1 MLTRAISATMAL
13 LAFAVVCF
21 TGLLRGNS
29 FASVMQGSLVALAVG
44 AAVGLGLSLVV
55 RIVVTENFR
64 RECPEKDEHEDGEA
78 SGASDAGAARA
89 GAEPLGATETE
100 MESAAR

>member
-44 AAVGLGLSLVV
+44 AGVGLGLSLVV

-64 RECPEKDEHEDGEA
+64 REHPEENKDENGEA
-78 SGASDAGAARA
+78 SSAPGA
-89 GAEPLGATETE
+89 GAERSEAEALRATETK

>member
-13 LAFAVVCF
+13 LGFAVVCF

-44 AAVGLGLSLVV
+44 AAVGFGLSLVV
-55 RIVVTENFR
+55 RIIATESFQ
-64 RECPEKDEHEDGEA
+64 REYPEKDEHEAGEVSLA
-78 SGASDAGAARA
+78 PDAGVARA
-89 GAEPLGATETE
+89 GAETLGATETE